1 MLNIE
6 QVRSARML
14 LSWTQE
20 DLAKR
25 SGVALGTIKRL
36 EAKAGLIGGNAETV
50 WKIQAALEEAGVIFI
65 PADAQHGYGVRLA
78 KSSAT

>member
-1 MLNIE
+1 
-6 QVRSARML
+6 ML
-14 LSWTQE
+14 LAQQIRAARSLLEWSQD
-20 DLAKR
+20 DLALKAGI
-25 SGVALGTIKRL
+25 GVATLRRL
-36 EAKAGLIGGNAETV
+36 EAKPGPASGNAETV